1 MNVSCPSLPP
11 KILVADKVRPNETT
25 YPYLAARGCHF
36 VVCFRSVLLINIE
49 VLFLT
54 RRDWSIA
61 RIVLYKVSVA
71 IVSRSFPERSTQLRY
86 SHRCYGLPVCQLL
99 NRTSLPL
106 LLIVN
111 PSAAAPPVT

>member
-1 MNVSCPSLPP
+1 MDVSCPSLPP

-71 IVSRSFPERSTQLRY
+71 IVSRSFSTKSDQRGFDTSHLAVGCLSFESGSIDSGCYLAQRSKAR
-86 SHRCYGLPVCQLL
+86 
-99 NRTSLPL
+99 
-106 LLIVN
+106 
-111 PSAAAPPVT
+111 